1 MQIIKD
7 YDPDKSAAYWALRF
21 CKSLDGLIAILSG
34 MTTLEQVEE
43 NTRVMADMPALEPTD
58 REMLANVVA
67 KLESLPTIPC
77 TGCKY
82 CITNCPQNINTP
94 GIIGL
99 LNEYNKYQALQA
111 NKRSYGM
118 MTGMGGKASSCV
130 ECRSCEDHC
139 PQNIKIVDILKK
151 AADLFE

>member
-1 MQIIKD
+1 MQ
-7 YDPDKSAAYWALRF
+7 YLQPVQGMVGR
-21 CKSLDGLIAILSG
+21 LS
-34 MTTLEQVEE
+34 
-43 NTRVMADMPALEPTD
+43 
-58 REMLANVVA
+58 
-67 KLESLPTIPC
+67 S

-139 PQNIKIVDILKK
+139 PQNIKIIDILKK